1 MRFDKTSPHR
11 IKILNFIIEGEIKLK
26 FKKKKSLKPKK
37 IRFVLGYNGGD
48 K

>member
-1 MRFDKTSPHR
+1 MRFDKISPHR

-26 FKKKKSLKPKK
+26 FKKKSLKPKK